1 MHLRRVPHYSLTDTI
16 HVTVTPRSDL
26 GVSAA
31 VTRASARYPYKRPKK
46 RDKRTKKSGGA
57 KKPLI

>member
-1 MHLRRVPHYSLTDTI
+1 VIPVLGLSDTV

-31 VTRASARYPYKRPKK
+31 ASRASARYPYKRPKK
-46 RDKRTKKSGGA
+46 RHKRTKKSGGA
-57 KKPLI
+57 KKVEAVK